1 MEMMWGIKNPMHSLV
16 PQELK
21 VLTKE
26 ECLPMSK
33 GMEMVLPRHKFDV
46 KPEMV
51 RVEYETYAGVARKME
66 GKTHD
71 TGPEN
76 SADETCMHFVVDG
89 SGHHLM
95 MDAHWEECATCIVR
109 WLESE
114 SLVS

>member
-33 GMEMVLPRHKFDV
+33 GMEMVLNRHKFDV

-51 RVEYETYAGVARKME
+51 SSIHILSCTCRAMFSVFLFLLCRAVLWSYLASTVQDGV
-66 GKTHD
+66 
-71 TGPEN
+71 
-76 SADETCMHFVVDG
+76 
-89 SGHHLM
+89 L
-95 MDAHWEECATCIVR
+95 
-109 WLESE
+109 
-114 SLVS
+114 